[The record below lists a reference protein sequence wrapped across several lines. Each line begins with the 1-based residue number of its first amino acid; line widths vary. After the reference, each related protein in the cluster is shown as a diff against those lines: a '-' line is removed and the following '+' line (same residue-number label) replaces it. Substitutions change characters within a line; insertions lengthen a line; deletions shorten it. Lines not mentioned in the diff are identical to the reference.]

1 MYKLGFK
8 RDNWFLIVVFFGR
21 VLSLA
26 LVDRYPMASNLG
38 FWKERQLFFL
48 VISLAF
54 LAKLGSIIRT
64 NVAMDGRMGIGV
76 RLCVW
81 LGSDAD
87 NCISM

>member
-76 RLCVW
+76 RLCVCVAR
-81 LGSDAD
+81 L
-87 NCISM
+87 